1 MIRLFNHSISGLHIH
16 FNAKCANDF
25 SCPITICA
33 YRIASRKNRPPCCI
47 DDILRVHIFPGN
59 SPVNIR
65 NHFVLNIISGV
76 SYIIRIRV
84 QTVYHINE
92 FSFFIFLAV

>member
-25 SCPITICA
+25 SSTIMICS
-33 YRIASRKNRPPCCI
+33 YRIASRKNRAPCCI
-47 DDILRVHIFPGN
+47 NDILRVHIFPGN
-59 SPVNIR
+59 SPINIR
-65 NHFVLNIISGV
+65 NHFVLNIISGM

-92 FSFFIFLAV
+92 FSFFIFF